1 METIIINF
9 PKKASRHEINGKEFK
24 VINITLHNFAFGSKA
39 FYHIIHEGQEYKI
52 SEDFIMP
59 GKVK

>member
-9 PKKASRHEINGKEFK
+9 PKMASHHKLNGKEFK
-24 VINITLHNFAFGSKA
+24 VINITLHNFASGSKTY
-39 FYHIIHEGQEYKI
+39 YHIIHEGQEYKI

-59 GKVK
+59 EKVK